1 MSDDKIIKLGSV
13 YRRRTGHLCLIM
25 VELAPSYIGYK
36 FGIRWMDERFF
47 LYTENGTTVNDSHRS
62 MFDLIGEVSTAD
74 AIIDS
79 DYQRLLRD
87 ARAVSIALDNL
98 NPKVPENRSVV
109 NKIRDYIKNLFGKI

>member
-1 MSDDKIIKLGSV
+1 
-13 YRRRTGHLCLIM
+13 
-25 VELAPSYIGYK
+25 
-36 FGIRWMDERFF
+36 MDERFF